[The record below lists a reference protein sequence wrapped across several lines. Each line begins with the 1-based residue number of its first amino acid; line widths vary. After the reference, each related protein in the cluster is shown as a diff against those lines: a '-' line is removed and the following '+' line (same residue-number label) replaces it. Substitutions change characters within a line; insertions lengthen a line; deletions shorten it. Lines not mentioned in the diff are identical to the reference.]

1 VEWVDVENVEVENV
15 EREEEKGVAENLRAL
30 RRFKVLNGE
39 WTSEELGRFFWL
51 TPKDMLQVKTCR
63 GAANRLGFA
72 LSLLLMRLLH
82 CPFPEHGQIPPRIV
96 QFVAMQLNVHPEA
109 LVEYAVRRPQTRD
122 EHLVQIRTYL
132 KVRPYAHAQDQPQLT
147 AYLLTRALQ
156 RDDPA
161 VLLEEAEEWLR
172 EEGILFP
179 AEPAIQKLIAQA
191 RPQAEQ
197 HVFSAITR
205 ELTPTQMQALEDLL
219 LREQGKRGSTLAWLK
234 EPAVKASPPAI
245 KMLITKLETVRQLQ
259 VSSIDLSAL
268 NRNRVRVLAHLGE
281 KYHRDSLLRF
291 SEQKR
296 AALLVCYLQDLQQEL
311 LDRLL
316 TSFTDLLVG
325 IFRRTERKEQTH
337 HLTHGKTLTHHVHT
351 LRKIAK
357 VVLDPTVP
365 DDQVRPQIFA
375 VVPQAQ
381 LQDVYDDSGA
391 KARPEDG
398 QTFDLLLTHYTFL
411 RQFLPDLLKAL
422 EFTGTSAASP
432 AVQAIS
438 ALKRMDAEG
447 KRTLPADAPLD
458 FLPADWRATIE
469 TACARSD
476 PKERR
481 RAKHL
486 WELGL
491 AEQMR
496 KLLRSSDLSVPG
508 SRQHKVWTFYLHTE
522 AGWRERKSSWFARHP
537 GTEDANAYLD
547 ALEERYQATLRTVL
561 TGWDTN
567 DFAEIVTKDGKAVLD
582 LSKDEKLVLPATV
595 EPLRA
600 AILELMPH
608 ARLADVFLEVEDW
621 TGFRED
627 FPHLNERQNT
637 AKRDP
642 RTDLALFAAILAH
655 GLNLP
660 LTTMAESTEIP
671 YHEMT
676 HASDWYLR
684 EENVRRGIT
693 RVVDYHHSLALAS
706 AFGPGTTAM
715 SDGIRFEVAARSLH
729 AQYHSRHF
737 GPRRGVTLHDMISDQ
752 YSHPYIQII
761 PPHMREAH
769 AALDAMLHHET
780 ELPIE
785 EMMVDT
791 AGFTELMY
799 ALYDLQGFKLSPRI
813 RDLADHCL
821 YPLASVTDYG
831 ILKPL
836 FRGPAIRRD
845 LIVQC
850 WDDMHRISAS
860 LKDGTV
866 TAVLL
871 TNKLQALD
879 NKNLIHR
886 GLEEYGRILSTIDM
900 LTFISD
906 KPHRRR
912 VGRMLNKGEAVH
924 SLARDVAYGQR
935 GVLTDRDFAS
945 QLNRATCLS
954 LLLNIIAAWNTRYMQ
969 AALDHLRATGYP
981 VQDSDLEHLSPIT
994 SAHINL
1000 HGSHHLDLQAPKKRN
1015 GQLRPLRTTP
1025 PLF

>member
-1 VEWVDVENVEVENV
+1 VEQVEVG
-15 EREEEKGVAENLRAL
+15 REEQRGSAENLLAL
-30 RRFKVLNGE
+30 RRFKVLDGE

-51 TPKDMLQVKTCR
+51 TPEDMLQVKTCR

-72 LSLLLMRLLH
+72 LNLLLLRLLN

-109 LVEYAVRRPQTRD
+109 LAEYAVRRLQTRD
-122 EHLVQIRTYL
+122 EHLVQIRTHL
-132 KVRPYAHAQDQPQLT
+132 KVRPYAHTQDQPQLT
-147 AYLLTRALQ
+147 EYLLTRALQ

-172 EEGILFP
+172 DEGILFP
-179 AEPAIQKLIAQA
+179 AEAAIQKLIAQV

-197 HVFSAITR
+197 HVFSAITCQ
-205 ELTPTQMQALEDLL
+205 LIPTQMQALDNLL

-259 VSSIDLSAL
+259 VSSIDLSTL

-291 SEQKR
+291 SEEKR
-296 AALLVCYLQDLQQEL
+296 ATLLVCYLQDLQQEL

-337 HLTHGKTLTHHVHT
+337 HITHGKALTQHVHT

-357 VVLDPTVP
+357 VVLDPAVP

-375 VVPQAQ
+375 VVPQTQ
-381 LQDVYDDSGA
+381 LQDVYDDSGT

-398 QTFDLLLTHYTFL
+398 QTFDLLLNHYTFL
-411 RQFLPDLLKAL
+411 RQFLPELLRAL
-422 EFTGTSAASP
+422 EFTGTSAAQP
-432 AVQAIS
+432 VVQAIA
-438 ALKRMDAEG
+438 ALKRMDAEE
-447 KRTLPADAPLD
+447 KRTLPANTPLG
-458 FLPADWRATIE
+458 FLPADWRTAVE
-469 TACARSD
+469 TARASKD
-476 PKERR
+476 PKDRR
-481 RAKHL
+481 RAKRL

-508 SRQHKVWTFYLHTE
+508 SRQHKVWTSYIHSET
-522 AGWRERKSSWFARHP
+522 AWAERKSSWFVRHP
-537 GTEDANAYLD
+537 GHQDANAYLD
-547 ALEERYQATLRTVL
+547 ALEERYQTTLRSVL
-561 TGWDTN
+561 AGWDTN
-567 DFAEIVTKDGKAVLD
+567 GFAQIVMKDGKATLD
-582 LSKDEKLVLPATV
+582 LSKDEKPVLPTAV

-600 AILELMPH
+600 AILALMPH
-608 ARLADVFLEVEDW
+608 ARLADVFLEVQDW

-627 FPHLNERQNT
+627 FPHLNERQQA

-684 EENVRRGIT
+684 EENVRRAIT
-693 RVVDYHHSLALAS
+693 RVVDYHHGLDLAS

-821 YPLASVTDYG
+821 YPLANVTDYG
-831 ILKPL
+831 VLKPL
-836 FRGPAIRRD
+836 FRGAPIRRD
-845 LIVQC
+845 LIVRC

-871 TNKLQALD
+871 TSKLQALD
-879 NKNLIHR
+879 N
-886 GLEEYGRILSTIDM
+886 
-900 LTFISD
+900 
-906 KPHRRR
+906 
-912 VGRMLNKGEAVH
+912 
-924 SLARDVAYGQR
+924 
-935 GVLTDRDFAS
+935 
-945 QLNRATCLS
+945 
-954 LLLNIIAAWNTRYMQ
+954 
-969 AALDHLRATGYP
+969 
-981 VQDSDLEHLSPIT
+981 
-994 SAHINL
+994 
-1000 HGSHHLDLQAPKKRN
+1000 
-1015 GQLRPLRTTP
+1015 
-1025 PLF
+1025 

>member
-1 VEWVDVENVEVENV
+1 MADDFLT
-15 EREEEKGVAENLRAL
+15 A
-30 RRFKVLNGE
+30 RRFKALAGE
-39 WTSEELGRFFWL
+39 WTPEELGRFFWL
-51 TPKDMLQVKTCR
+51 TPDDTQQVKTCR

-72 LSLLLMRLLH
+72 LNLLLLRLLH
-82 CPFPEHGQIPPRIV
+82 CPFPDSSQIPSRIV

-109 LVEYAVRRPQTRD
+109 LVEYGARRPQTCD
-122 EHLVQIRTYL
+122 EHLVQIRGHL
-132 KVRPYAHAQDQPQLT
+132 KLRPYVHAQDQPRLT
-147 AYLLTRALQ
+147 AHLLTRALQ

-179 AEPAIQKLIAQA
+179 AELAIQKIIAQV

-197 HVFSAITR
+197 QVFAAITCQ
-205 ELTPTQMQALEDLL
+205 LTMTQAQALEELL
-219 LREQGKRGSTLAWLK
+219 QREQGKRGSTLAWLK

-245 KMLITKLETVRQLQ
+245 KMLITKLETVRHLQ
-259 VSSIDLSAL
+259 VSAIDLSSL

-316 TSFTDLLVG
+316 TSFTDLVVG

-337 HLTHGKTLTHHVHT
+337 HITHGKALTRHVHT

-357 VVLDPTVP
+357 VVLDPAIP
-365 DDQVRPQIFA
+365 DEQVRPQIFA
-375 VVPQAQ
+375 VVPQTQ
-381 LQDVYDDSGA
+381 LQEVYDDAGT

-398 QTFDLLLTHYTFL
+398 QTFDLLLNHYSFL
-411 RQFLPDLLKAL
+411 RKFLPDLLTAL
-422 EFTGTSAASP
+422 EFTGTSAAKP
-432 AVQAIS
+432 VVQAIS

-447 KRTLPADAPLD
+447 KRTLPKSVLLD
-458 FLPADWRATIE
+458 FLPADWRTAIE
-469 TACARSD
+469 TARASKN
-476 PKERR
+476 PKDRR
-481 RAKHL
+481 IAKHV

-508 SRQHKVWTFYLHTE
+508 SRQHKVWTLYLHTE
-522 AGWRERKSSWFARHP
+522 AAWAERKVSWFARRP
-537 GTEDANAYLD
+537 GAADANDYLD
-547 ALEERYQATLRTVL
+547 ALEERYQATLSAVL
-561 TGWDTN
+561 KGWDTN
-567 DFAEIVTKDGKAVLD
+567 NFAEIVTKDGKATLD
-582 LSKDEKLVLPATV
+582 LSKDERLPVPATV
-595 EPLRA
+595 EPLRD
-600 AILELMPH
+600 AILSVMPH
-608 ARLADVFLEVEDW
+608 ARLADVFIEVEDW
-621 TGFRED
+621 VGFRD
-627 FPHLNERQNT
+627 LFCHLNERQNT
-637 AKRDP
+637 STRDP
-642 RTDLALFAAILAH
+642 RVDMALFAAILAH

-660 LTTMAESTEIP
+660 LTTMAESTDIP
-671 YHEMT
+671 YHELT
-676 HASDWYLR
+676 HVSDWYLR
-684 EENVRRGIT
+684 EETIRRVIT
-693 RVVDYHHSLALAS
+693 AVVDYHHSLSLAS

-715 SDGIRFEVAARSLH
+715 SDGIRFEVTARSLH
-729 AQYHSRHF
+729 PQYHARHF

-761 PPHMREAH
+761 SPHMREAH
-769 AALDAMLHHET
+769 AALDAILHHET
-780 ELPIE
+780 ELPIH

-799 ALYDLQGFKLSPRI
+799 ALYDLQGLKLSPRI

-821 YPLASVTDYG
+821 YPLEGITDYG
-831 ILKPL
+831 VLKPL
-836 FRGPAIRRD
+836 FRGPTIRRD
-845 LIVQC
+845 LIVKC

-871 TNKLQALD
+871 ANKLQALD

-886 GLEEYGRILSTIDM
+886 GLEEYGRILYTMDI

-906 KPHRRR
+906 QPHRRR

-924 SLARDVAYGQR
+924 SLARDVAYGQL
-935 GVLTDRDFAS
+935 GMLTDRDFAS

-954 LLLNIIAAWNTRYMQ
+954 LLLNVIAAWNTRYMQ

-981 VQDSDLEHLSPIT
+981 VQESDLEHLSPIT

-1000 HGSHHLDLQAPKKRN
+1000 HGSHHFDLQAPKKRQ
-1015 GQLRPLRTTP
+1015 GQLRPLRIAAP
-1025 PLF
+1025 PF

>member
-1 VEWVDVENVEVENV
+1 MEVEK
-15 EREEEKGVAENLRAL
+15 EQEKGRAENLLAL
-30 RRFKVLNGE
+30 RRFKALEGE

-51 TPKDMLQVKTCR
+51 TSEDLLQVKTCR

-72 LSLLLMRLLH
+72 LGLLLMRLLH

-96 QFVAMQLNVHPEA
+96 QFVGMQLNVHPEA
-109 LVEYAVRRPQTRD
+109 LAEYAVRRPQTRD
-122 EHLVQIRTYL
+122 APLVQIRTYL
-132 KVRPYAHAQDQPQLT
+132 KLRPYAHAQDQPRLT

-179 AEPAIQKLIAQA
+179 AEPAIQKLIAQV

-197 HVFSAITR
+197 QVFSAITR
-205 ELTPTQMQALEDLL
+205 ELTPTQMQALDNLL
-219 LREQGKRGSTLAWLK
+219 LREQGKRGSSLAWLK

-281 KYHRDSLLRF
+281 KYHRDALLRF

-316 TSFTDLLVG
+316 VSFTDLLVG

-337 HLTHGKTLTHHVHT
+337 HITHGKALTQHVHT

-357 VVLDPTVP
+357 IVLDPTVP
-365 DDQVRPQIFA
+365 DEQVRPQIFA
-375 VVPQAQ
+375 VVPQTQ
-381 LQDVYDDSGA
+381 LQEVYDDAGT

-398 QTFDLLLTHYTFL
+398 QTFDLLLNHYTFL
-411 RQFLPDLLKAL
+411 RQFLPDLLTAL
-422 EFTGTSAASP
+422 EFTGTSAAKP

-438 ALKRMDAEG
+438 TLKKMDAEG
-447 KRTLPADAPLD
+447 KRTLPTDAPLD
-458 FLPADWRATIE
+458 FLPADWRTAIE
-469 TACARSD
+469 TANASKD
-476 PKERR
+476 PKDRR
-481 RAKHL
+481 RA
-486 WELGL
+486 
-491 AEQMR
+491 

-508 SRQHKVWTFYLHTE
+508 SRQHKVWTSYLHTE
-522 AGWRERKSSWFARHP
+522 TAWKERKSSWFARHP
-537 GTEDANAYLD
+537 AHQDANAYLD
-547 ALEERYQATLRTVL
+547 ALEERYQETLRTVL
-561 TGWDTN
+561 AGWDTN
-567 DFAEIVTKDGKAVLD
+567 DFAEIVVKNGKAVLD
-582 LSKDEKLVLPATV
+582 LSKDEKLVLPTTV

-600 AILELMPH
+600 AMLDLMPH

-637 AKRDP
+637 AQRDP

-684 EENVRRGIT
+684 EENVRRAIT
-693 RVVDYHHSLALAS
+693 RVVDYHHGLDLAS

-821 YPLASVTDYG
+821 YPLAGVTDYG
-831 ILKPL
+831 VLKPL
-836 FRGPAIRRD
+836 FRGPTIRRD

-906 KPHRRR
+906 KPHRRK

-994 SAHINL
+994 SAHINV
-1000 HGSHHLDLQAPKKRN
+1000 HGSHHLDLQAPKKRK

-1025 PLF
+1025 SLF